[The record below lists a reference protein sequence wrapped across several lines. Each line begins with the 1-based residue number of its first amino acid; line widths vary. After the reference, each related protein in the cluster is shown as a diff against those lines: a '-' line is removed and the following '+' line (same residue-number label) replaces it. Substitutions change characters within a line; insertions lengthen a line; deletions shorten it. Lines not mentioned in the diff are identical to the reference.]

1 MPESGLPGYV
11 VSSGFS
17 FIGPAGI
24 PRAIA
29 ERLNGALVASLRDP
43 HNRKTLIEQGA
54 DPVGSNI
61 DEHDAFIKSEIA
73 KWIKVARGAGIEPQ

>member
-1 MPESGLPGYV
+1 LPGYV

-29 ERLNGALVASLRDP
+29 ERLNGALVTSLRDP
-43 HNRKTLIEQGA
+43 ANRKFLLEQGA
-54 DPVGSNI
+54 EPIGSTP
-61 DEHDAFIKSEIA
+61 DEHETYIKSEVA
-73 KWIKVARGAGIEPQ
+73 KWIKVVRQAGIEPQ